1 MRTSQSLV
9 KALAAV
15 LLLCCLQGARAK
27 RVMFMPMPITSH
39 AVLHANVARALK
51 DLGHEVWL
59 VLGSPV
65 LSKGGFNKE
74 GINVIEFQVMNFDDE
89 VVYPGVLEP
98 LYAGKKPD
106 FGFLAQL
113 NFRMYDPV
121 LPNKTLFSEM
131 KAAKPDLFVVDDDP
145 GGARMFSV
153 FAYKMGVPFACI
165 DFTFE
170 PFARRVPFSPAVTPS
185 YLIPI
190 EQHMTFTERL
200 ENTVFYL
207 FGLLDNPLCYSD
219 AVARYAPEMP
229 YISLDTL
236 IARAEIWLLQIDH
249 ILDYPKP
256 TLPNVKLIGG
266 IAASPAKPLPS
277 RFQSFMDRAKDGVLI
292 VSFGSLLEGMPDDFG
307 ERLFMAAF
315 QQLKK
320 IRVVIKSNLTS
331 PDPEKILTSSWIPQN
346 DLLAHPNT
354 KVFLTHCGMSG
365 QYQALYHAVPMV
377 GLPLFYD
384 QFYNAQRIKAKGF
397 GKVVNFQ
404 GLTVSQLVDVIDEV
418 ASDPRYKLTIT
429 RASTLFR
436 EQFGVP
442 AERAAYWLDHVMK
455 YGGSYMRSAG
465 QEIPLYQYLLLD
477 VMAVIGGV
485 VVFCSFLSFVLI
497 RCMIRLGSRKK
508 PKLD

>member
-1 MRTSQSLV
+1 
-9 KALAAV
+9 
-15 LLLCCLQGARAK
+15 
-27 RVMFMPMPITSH
+27 
-39 AVLHANVARALK
+39 
-51 DLGHEVWL
+51 
-59 VLGSPV
+59 
-65 LSKGGFNKE
+65 
-74 GINVIEFQVMNFDDE
+74 
-89 VVYPGVLEP
+89 
-98 LYAGKKPD
+98 
-106 FGFLAQL
+106 
-113 NFRMYDPV
+113 
-121 LPNKTLFSEM
+121 
-131 KAAKPDLFVVDDDP
+131 
-145 GGARMFSV
+145 
-153 FAYKMGVPFACI
+153 
-165 DFTFE
+165 
-170 PFARRVPFSPAVTPS
+170 
-185 YLIPI
+185 
-190 EQHMTFTERL
+190 
-200 ENTVFYL
+200 
-207 FGLLDNPLCYSD
+207 
-219 AVARYAPEMP
+219 MP

-249 ILDYPKP
+249 ILDYPNP

-320 IRVVIKSNLTS
+320 IRVVIRSNLTS
-331 PDPEKILTSSWIPQN
+331 PDPDKILTSSWIPQN

-354 KVFLTHCGMSG
+354 KVFLTHCGISG

-384 QFYNAQRIKAKGF
+384 QFYNAQRMKVKGF

-404 GLTVSQLVDVIDEV
+404 GLTVSQLADVIDEV
-418 ASDPRYKLTIT
+418 ASDPRYKQSIT

-465 QEIPLYQYLLLD
+465 QEMPLYQYLLLD

-485 VVFCSFLSFVLI
+485 VVFCSILSCVLI
-497 RCMIRLGSRKK
+497 RCMIRLCSRKK